1 MNFFFRR
8 DLLFS
13 IVQLIYI
20 WNHSVFADLII
31 IIVSFPQVIDTTPLL
46 LFICFLFFFGFVCSW
61 RGTVSSYLITSL
73 HSAIL
78 NHGTSVHYMKMCI
91 MQVVSNANNEKD
103 KTCIWSKTGNLTKT
117 LLIVHGRFLY
127 MPHYFLHLHIKR
139 KSAPPPIVV

>member
-1 MNFFFRR
+1 MSRVFEFFFRR

-20 WNHSVFADLII
+20 WNHSVFADLIKI
-31 IIVSFPQVIDTTPLL
+31 MVIFPQVCDMTPLL
-46 LFICFLFFFGFVCSW
+46 LFICFHFFFGFVCSW

-91 MQVVSNANNEKD
+91 MQVVSNAKNEKRIRLAFED
-103 KTCIWSKTGNLTKT
+103 NGKTGKNSCKKCYLKI
-117 LLIVHGRFLY
+117 LLKHC
-127 MPHYFLHLHIKR
+127 
-139 KSAPPPIVV
+139 